1 MANPRL
7 EKHILAIA
15 AVLLAVGVIVMLIW
29 NLGRLFSVLGLA
41 AGYVLSA
48 ANFLSTSF
56 LYGSMDPQREGR
68 TRLPSVLLLIA
79 SFAATVLVLFFAY
92 RFSHLFFWCAVAG
105 VLMVPLAVI
114 LFIIAEAA
122 GIIHTDYYV

>member
-15 AVLLAVGVIVMLIW
+15 AVLLAIGIVVMLIW
-29 NLGRLFSVLGLA
+29 NLGRLYSVLGLLT
-41 AGYVLSA
+41 GFVLSTC
-48 ANFLSTSF
+48 NFLSTSF
-56 LYGSMDPQREGR
+56 LYGSIGRRGEGR
-68 TRLPSVLLLIA
+68 NPFPAALLLVL
-79 SFAATVLVLFFAY
+79 SLVGTLLVLYFAY

-105 VLMVPLAVI
+105 VLMVPLATIV
-114 LFIIAEAA
+114 FIIAEAS